1 MPGKQESTVEAKK
14 PVLFKTEHDKFKL
27 TKFYLDP
34 INDKLSSKSQWNA
47 MPRYEYDNVKG
58 KNDLKNDRNGQNFAL
73 GTGAIKLTK
82 GGIPKIHPEFRK
94 TDNDRCFF
102 WFGLDEKQK
111 SSQKVFDI
119 LKGIDE
125 YFEEEITNKQNENG
139 VLKQMKDGVAKKYV
153 LPKGQKFVYQHMV
166 KRTEDM
172 NAPSGNDGDDNEEEN
187 QENAGKTSN
196 FEPYDRVRVR
206 FNTVYEGDKAPD
218 APRKI
223 NTSLFI
229 GKNVHPMPISSVP
242 EFEKYLEWNSTSHF
256 VLMINKFW
264 VARAAKP
271 SGKDKI
277 VECGFTMKC
286 TQIVL
291 VDRPEHS
298 KGQSQSEAFS
308 MNVFA
313 DELDDDKLK
322 NADDANVVED
332 KQDSVHSDDDND
344 DDEDDEDEEEKSEK
358 EDKKKV
364 SKNTEPEKKVK
375 KQSTP
380 PEDNEEENKSED
392 ESDESSE
399 ESEEEKPVVK
409 NTKGKGNKKQDDD
422 EEEEEKPVAKNTK
435 GKDNKKQD
443 DDEEDDEPKKVQKK
457 STPPAKE
464 KKAKSGK

>member
-1 MPGKQESTVEAKK
+1 
-14 PVLFKTEHDKFKL
+14 
-27 TKFYLDP
+27 
-34 INDKLSSKSQWNA
+34 
-47 MPRYEYDNVKG
+47 
-58 KNDLKNDRNGQNFAL
+58 
-73 GTGAIKLTK
+73 
-82 GGIPKIHPEFRK
+82 
-94 TDNDRCFF
+94 
-102 WFGLDEKQK
+102 
-111 SSQKVFDI
+111 
-119 LKGIDE
+119 
-125 YFEEEITNKQNENG
+125 
-139 VLKQMKDGVAKKYV
+139 
-153 LPKGQKFVYQHMV
+153 MV

-435 GKDNKKQD
+435 GKGNKKQD